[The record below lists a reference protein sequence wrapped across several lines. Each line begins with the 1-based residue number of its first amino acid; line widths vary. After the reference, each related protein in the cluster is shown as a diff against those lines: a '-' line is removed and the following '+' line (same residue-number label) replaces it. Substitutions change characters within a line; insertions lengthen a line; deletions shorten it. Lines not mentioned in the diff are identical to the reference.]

1 MFPKEMTFSVLGR
14 CALLCVLALTFGLAL
29 PFASSALAWEEK
41 EVEGTLHVMNPASP
55 DGDVETITLQEQWRA
70 GGEDDD
76 IFFGLV
82 LQVLG
87 DEEGNTYLLDTQ
99 LSEVMVF
106 DTGGEYVKSLSREG
120 EGPGEV
126 RNPIDMLFMP
136 DQSLGLIQ
144 AFPGKIIKIDL
155 EGNPAGDYSP
165 HVGDAT
171 TGGFLTL
178 VGAACCGDKV
188 YMAGTYI
195 TQFEE
200 GNGQN
205 RNSYVAAFDADGT
218 RGHLYNES
226 LFQMNFDNLKI
237 KEVDQYSPSFRRW
250 LVLEDGRIVVVP
262 HRNQYL
268 LQFFN
273 PDGSMERIVER
284 DFESRPRN
292 DYENKLI
299 DAVADAQL
307 RNVPIEVDFTKAEL
321 TEDIAGLSLDA
332 AGNIWVQTS
341 RSGTDQPEGVMLTF
355 DVLDPQGHFIQQ
367 KAMVCDGDPDH
378 DGLLLTGDRRAV
390 LVRGFVDAAM
400 SMQAGGALEL
410 EGEEEPAP
418 MEVISYVW

>member
-1 MFPKEMTFSVLGR
+1 
-14 CALLCVLALTFGLAL
+14 
-29 PFASSALAWEEK
+29 
-41 EVEGTLHVMNPASP
+41 
-55 DGDVETITLQEQWRA
+55 
-70 GGEDDD
+70 
-76 IFFGLV
+76 
-82 LQVLG
+82 
-87 DEEGNTYLLDTQ
+87 
-99 LSEVMVF
+99 
-106 DTGGEYVKSLSREG
+106 
-120 EGPGEV
+120 
-126 RNPIDMLFMP
+126 MLFMP

-155 EGNPAGDYSP
+155 EGNPTGDYSP
-165 HVGDAT
+165 HVGAAT

-178 VGAACCGDKV
+178 VGAACRGDKM

-195 TQFEE
+195 TTFEE

-262 HRNQYL
+262 HRNRYL

-292 DYENKLI
+292 DYENKLV
-299 DAVADAQL
+299 DAVAGAQL

-321 TEDIAGLSLDA
+321 AEDIAGLSLDA
-332 AGNIWVQTS
+332 EGNIWVQTS

-355 DVLDPQGHFIQQ
+355 DILDPQDHFIQQ